1 MHGLRASW
9 PLAHHS
15 VGTSHALKMKR
26 VIILFCSI
34 LLLAKILHAW
44 LHEAPYRAENGFL
57 VYGGFHPS
65 FYHSLTA
72 TQIAISLSEDKLD
85 CGFACMAEP
94 KCASFNI
101 AVNPDSNGLFLCELL
116 YTVMF
121 HDKEKLRS
129 NASHHHYS
137 PVSQNFLV
145 PFFFMATY
153 LQKNISKFAV
163 EHWLLIL
170 FL

>member
-1 MHGLRASW
+1 MAIST
-9 PLAHHS
+9 S
-15 VGTSHALKMKR
+15 FGTSHALRMKR
-26 VIILFCSI
+26 VIISFCSI

-44 LHEAPYRAENGFL
+44 LQEAPYRVENGFL
-57 VYGGFHPS
+57 AYGGLHPS

-116 YTVMF
+116 DTDMF

-129 NASHHHYS
+129 NASYHHYS

-163 EHWLLIL
+163 EHYGC
-170 FL
+170 

>member
-1 MHGLRASW
+1 MAIST
-9 PLAHHS
+9 S
-15 VGTSHALKMKR
+15 FGTSHALRMKR
-26 VIILFCSI
+26 VIISFCSI

-44 LHEAPYRAENGFL
+44 LQEAPYRAENGFL
-57 VYGGFHPS
+57 AYGGFHPS

-72 TQIAISLSEDKLD
+72 TQIAISFSEDKLD

-116 YTVMF
+116 DTDMF

-129 NASHHHYS
+129 NASYHHYS

-145 PFFFMATY
+145 PYFLMATY